1 MKPAL
6 TPLSQESI
14 IALCGR
20 QAFIRGRAYFREGR
34 VGKLSI
40 SSASG
45 HMLIQA
51 EVQGSDFDPYSVNIA
66 VINQRNRMIPLGEC
80 TCPMRANCKH
90 VAAVCLAYIQQFIT
104 PGLDIAA
111 RADPVEQWLKRLHD
125 PNGKAGRVEV
135 EETRV
140 ILYLLQPDQNAAYR
154 YRIATVSTRM
164 LKKGGYGKAQQVA
177 LERVLET
184 YSSLSFAT
192 DADREIATL
201 LTRGQR
207 YLYHYGHPLNGD
219 LGALAF
225 RKMLK
230 TGRLHWLGIDGPALQ
245 AGEPRALTFIWKD
258 HDHGKRLHPAVTPPA
273 SHLLLIDQL
282 HYVDLESREG
292 GALRTHLAPAQIDQ
306 LLDAP
311 TIPRDRLEDVSRRLL
326 LEVPEYALTPPVPI
340 DVEVETLAGLTP
352 TPRLQLRADP
362 EQLAD
367 YGGHAVELGFL
378 YDRFVLPPT
387 DQETLTCEVE
397 GNHQYRIERNLD
409 AERDAVQHLREC
421 ALQALPDRPGVPRTP
436 GGFAFQWSGALRNA
450 QQWERFLAHDLP
462 RLEALGWQIERDAAF
477 RLRFDTVDEWQG
489 DWAETEEDGWFA
501 LSLGV
506 EVDGERVNL
515 LPALVELLKV
525 GSDPV
530 ALRAWLTEQPYIL
543 APVDEYRWLKLPT
556 PRVLAIFDTLV
567 ELYDQAPLDDDGRL
581 RFSRTQALQL
591 GDLLLDDSVAWHGGG
606 DLAALSARLQDFA
619 GVASVAPPQGLRAT
633 LRGYQQH
640 GLDWLDFLREFGF
653 NGILAD
659 DMGLGKTVQ
668 TLALLLREK
677 ELGRASHASLIVA
690 PTSLIGNWRREAA
703 NFTPDLKVLVLH
715 GAERKQRFT
724 AIGEHDLVLTSYA
737 LARRD
742 WDTLRDQPWHYLIL
756 DEAQAI
762 KNPKA
767 FTTQAISGLKAK
779 HKLCLT
785 GTPMENHLG
794 ELWSIFEFLMPGLLG
809 TQDRFQRLFRRP
821 IEQLGDGDRG
831 TQLRKRIQPFLLR
844 RTKRQVAS
852 ELPEKVEMIRSIAL
866 EGRQRDLYESVRL
879 AMDKKIREVIG
890 KQGLARSHIMI
901 LDALLKLRQICC
913 DPRLVK
919 LDRARQVTTS
929 AKLEMLLE
937 ILPEMVEEGRK
948 ILLFSQ
954 FTSMLSLIEAELE
967 RLRIRYSKLTG
978 QTRDRDR
985 AVDAFQHGDA
995 KVFLISLKAG
1005 GVGLN
1010 LTAADTVIHYDPWW
1024 NPAVEQQATDRAH
1037 RIGQDK
1043 TVFVYKLIT
1052 ENTVEDRMLVLQQK
1066 KQALADAVH
1075 GKPAAAGAPTFTA
1088 DELLDLFKPL
1098 G

>member
-1 MKPAL
+1 MKPAF
-6 TPLSQESI
+6 TPLSQDSI

-20 QAFIRGRAYFREGR
+20 QAFIRGRTYFREGR
-34 VGKLSI
+34 VGKLTVSF
-40 SSASG
+40 AGG
-45 HMLIQA
+45 HLLVQA
-51 EVQGSDFDPYSVNIA
+51 NVRGSDFEPYSVSVAI
-66 VINQRNRMIPLGEC
+66 INQRKRVIPLGEC

-90 VAAVCLAYIQQFIT
+90 VAAVCLAYIQEYIKPDADFT
-104 PGLDIAA
+104 V
-111 RADPVEQWLKRLHD
+111 RADPVEQWLKRLREPD
-125 PNGKAGRVEV
+125 AKPGAETA
-135 EETRV
+135 EESRI
-140 ILYLLQPDQNAAYR
+140 ILYLLQPDQNATYR
-154 YRIATVSTRM
+154 YRVATVASRR
-164 LKKGGYGKAQQVA
+164 LQKGGFGKAQNVA
-177 LERVLET
+177 LERVLES
-184 YSSLSFAT
+184 YGSLSFAT

-225 RKMLK
+225 RKMLQ
-230 TGRLHWLGIDGPALQ
+230 TGRLHWQSIEGPTLHV
-245 AGEPRALTFIWKD
+245 GEPRALTFIWMD
-258 HDHGKRLHPAVTPPA
+258 ETHGKRLRPAVTPPA
-273 SHLLLIDQL
+273 SHLVLIDRL
-282 HYVDLESREG
+282 HYIDLEANEG
-292 GALRTHLAPAQIDQ
+292 GALQTHLSNAQIDQ

-311 TIPRDRLEDVSRRLL
+311 TIPGDRLEDVSRRLV
-326 LEVPEYALTPPVPI
+326 LEVPEYALTPPVPV
-340 DVEVETLAGLTP
+340 DVRIETLMGLTP
-352 TPRLQLRADP
+352 TPRLRLRADP
-362 EQLAD
+362 ETFSD
-367 YGGHAVELGFL
+367 FGGHAVDLGFV
-378 YDRFVLPPT
+378 YADCALPPT
-387 DQETLTCEVE
+387 DHETLSCEVRD
-397 GNHQYRIERNLD
+397 NVQYRIERDLET
-409 AERDAVQHLREC
+409 ERAALRQLRDC
-421 ALQALPDRPGVPRTP
+421 QLQPIPAGPPGA
-436 GGFAFQWSGALRNA
+436 FAFQWGGALRNA
-450 QQWERFLAHDLP
+450 QHWDRFLQHDVP
-462 RLEALGWQIERDAAF
+462 RLEAQGWRIERDSGF
-477 RLRFDTVDEWQG
+477 QLRFDDVDEWQG

-506 EVDGERVNL
+506 EIDGERVNL
-515 LPALVELLKV
+515 LPALVELLKQS
-525 GSDPV
+525 SDPMT
-530 ALRAWLTEQPYIL
+530 LRAWLVEQPYIL
-543 APVDEYRWLKLPT
+543 APVDDQRWLKLPT
-556 PRVLAIFDTLV
+556 SRVLAIYDTLV

-581 RFSRTQALQL
+581 RFSRAQALQL
-591 GDLLLDDSVAWHGGG
+591 GDLLLDDSVSWHGGG
-606 DLAALSARLQDFA
+606 DLNELTARLQAFA
-619 GVASVAPPQGLRAT
+619 GVATVDPPRGLRAE
-633 LRGYQQH
+633 LRGYQRL
-640 GLDWLDFLREFGF
+640 GLDWLNFLREFGF

-668 TLALLLREK
+668 TLALLLREQ
-677 ELGRASHASLIVA
+677 ELGHAQHASLIVA
-690 PTSLIGNWRREAA
+690 PTSLIGNWRREAEKFA
-703 NFTPDLKVLVLH
+703 PDLKVLVLH
-715 GAERKQRFT
+715 GAERKQHFA
-724 AIGEHDLVLTSYA
+724 AIGNHDLVLTSYA

-742 WDTLRDQPWHYLIL
+742 WDTLREQPWHYLIL

-767 FTTQAISGLKAK
+767 FTTQAISGLKSA

-821 IEQLGDGDRG
+821 IEQLGDTDRSAR
-831 TQLRKRIQPFLLR
+831 LRKRIQPFLLR
-844 RTKRQVAS
+844 RTKQQVAS
-852 ELPEKVEMIRSIAL
+852 ELPEKVEIVRSIAL

-879 AMDKKIREVIG
+879 AMDKKIREAIS
-890 KQGLARSHIMI
+890 KQGFSRSHIMI

-919 LDRARQVTTS
+919 LDRARQVKTS

-937 ILPEMVEEGRK
+937 ILPEMIEEGRK

-954 FTSMLSLIEAELE
+954 FTSMLSLIEPELD
-967 RLRIRYSKLTG
+967 RLRVRYSKLTG
-978 QTRDRDR
+978 QTRDRER

-1075 GKPAAAGAPTFTA
+1075 GKPAAGAPTFSA
-1088 DELLDLFKPL
+1088 DELLDLFQPL